1 MFILLLDWIA
11 GWLSGGMIR
20 PFVGKLKNRQIK
32 SVFTPMLYELPQQ
45 VVYSHM
51 RNVKVKVKFT
61 LEQVTKAQIGSTG
74 TPLLFL

>member
-1 MFILLLDWIA
+1 
-11 GWLSGGMIR
+11 
-20 PFVGKLKNRQIK
+20 
-32 SVFTPMLYELPQQ
+32 MLYELPQQ